1 MSNQNEKPKGR
12 IDGFFLGCMAGVAAI
27 SVAAT
32 LAIGGMTGGESEK
45 IYGGAEVPT
54 GEAMVSVLEEQAEAL
69 KLENADLKNM
79 IDLQKQQILALQAQI
94 LDLSG
99 GEAELPTDGDTQV
112 IDAYDL
118 LNRIKAAYQDFDRE
132 TLEELIP
139 QLDQQLNYL
148 GEDALI
154 EYYTILEYV
163 EQLSNG

>member
-1 MSNQNEKPKGR
+1 MDTFSTK
-12 IDGFFLGCMAGVAAI
+12 
-27 SVAAT
+27 S
-32 LAIGGMTGGESEK
+32 
-45 IYGGAEVPT
+45 
-54 GEAMVSVLEEQAEAL
+54 
-69 KLENADLKNM
+69 
-79 IDLQKQQILALQAQI
+79 LALQAQI

-112 IDAYDL
+112 IDAYEL
-118 LNRIKAAYQDFDRE
+118 LAAIKAAYQDFDRE

-148 GEDALI
+148 GEDALV

>member
-12 IDGFFLGCMAGVAAI
+12 IDGFFLGCMAGVAAV

-32 LAIGGMTGGESEK
+32 LAIGGMTGGNDEK

-69 KLENADLKNM
+69 KLENADLKNL
-79 IDLQKQQILALQAQI
+79 IEVQKQQIQALQAQV

-99 GEAELPTDGDTQV
+99 GEAELPADSDSQV
-112 IDAYDL
+112 IEAYEL
-118 LNRIKAAYQDFDRE
+118 LAQIKAAYQNFDRA
-132 TLEELIP
+132 TLEELMP
-139 QLDQQLNYL
+139 QLNQRLAYL
-148 GEDALI
+148 SQDALA
-154 EYYTILEYV
+154 EYYTITEYV